1 MNVKITVQR
10 FGNALSSMVLP
21 NIGAF
26 IAWGLITAIFIP
38 SGWFPNKAL
47 AQLVDPTVKY
57 LLPLLIGYSGGKLVH
72 GHRGGVVGAVATMG
86 MIVGTDIPMFLG
98 AMIMGPLGGFVIK
111 KFDVLLQGRI
121 RPGFEMLINNFSAGI
136 LGGLLAILSFLG
148 VGPLV
153 DQLSNLL
160 AAAVEWLVHTNV
172 LPLASLFIE
181 PAKVLFLNNA
191 INHGVLTPLGVEQVR
206 EYGKSMLF
214 LLEANPGP
222 GLGILLAYCL
232 FGKGTAKRSAPGA
245 AIIHFFGGIHEIY
258 FPYILMKPMLFIA
271 AILGGAG
278 GVLTLVTLHGGLLAP
293 ASPGSIISILAVTPH
308 SLGNY
313 IANIADVLVSIAISF
328 AVSVVVLKTGKNEAE
343 NFEQATE
350 KMEKM
355 KGKKSRA
362 AVLLSSELQEKT
374 QFRPDLVKKVVFAC
388 DAGMGSSAM
397 GASLLRK
404 MIKKEGLA
412 TEVVN
417 TAIRSLSED
426 AQVVITQKELTE
438 RARQKAPDA
447 YHVSVDHFL
456 DAGPYEQLIAK
467 LKNAVKPEM
476 GPEESGT
483 AEIKEDRELLAEKHI
498 FLNQSFANKEEA
510 IRFAGKVLY
519 ESGYVTAGYTDAML
533 KRDQIST
540 TYIGNG
546 VAIPHGTEEAKKQ
559 IKRSGISM
567 IQVPD
572 GVDFDGNTV
581 YLIFGI
587 AGKDGEHLNML
598 SRIALACSDQETVEK
613 MAKAKSAEELLAYFE
628 HTSETD
634 ERYPE
639 FAY

>member
-136 LGGLLAILSFLG
+136 LGGLLA
-148 VGPLV
+148 
-153 DQLSNLL
+153 
-160 AAAVEWLVHTNV
+160 
-172 LPLASLFIE
+172 
-181 PAKVLFLNNA
+181 
-191 INHGVLTPLGVEQVR
+191 
-206 EYGKSMLF
+206 
-214 LLEANPGP
+214 
-222 GLGILLAYCL
+222 
-232 FGKGTAKRSAPGA
+232 
-245 AIIHFFGGIHEIY
+245 
-258 FPYILMKPMLFIA
+258 
-271 AILGGAG
+271 
-278 GVLTLVTLHGGLLAP
+278 P

-412 TEVVN
+412 IEVVN

-510 IRFAGKVLY
+510 IRFAGKVLC